1 LKRDME
7 STYNKLAASGIFIF
21 VLYIAWLLL
30 VMPYINLWE
39 DRVRG
44 VEILQR
50 KHAALSQM
58 IKNKDKFDQQYSAIS
73 NNRELQEVF
82 LNNKTGA
89 LADVKLQ
96 RIIKQVVTKS
106 SGKLIQ
112 SVIKTRKS
120 GTKDK
125 RTRKAVDEKSVTVNV
140 LMQGSMKSIY
150 IALHQ
155 LENSRPLIIVSNLE
169 IIHKGSRY
177 QLTNTGTNTSYR
189 ARFDAT
195 AFIL

>member
-1 LKRDME
+1 MGN
-7 STYNKLAASGIFIF
+7 TYNKLAASGIFIF
-21 VLYIAWLLL
+21 LLYIAWLLL
-30 VMPYINLWE
+30 VIPYINLWE
-39 DRVRG
+39 DRIKG
-44 VEILQR
+44 VEILQK
-50 KHAALSQM
+50 KHTTLSLM

-73 NNRELQEVF
+73 NNRELRDVF

-96 RIIKQVVTKS
+96 RIIKQVVSKS
-106 SGKLIQ
+106 GGKLIQ
-112 SVIKTRKS
+112 SLIKTRKT
-120 GTKDK
+120 GTKEK
-125 RTRKAVDEKSVTVNV
+125 RSQKAADDRSVTVNV

-155 LENSRPLIIVSNLE
+155 LENSRPLILVSNLE

-177 QLTNTGTNTSYR
+177 QVTNTGTNTFYR

>member
-1 LKRDME
+1 ME
-7 STYNKLAASGIFIF
+7 SVYNKLAASGIFIF

-39 DRVRG
+39 DRIRG

-112 SVIKTRKS
+112 SLIKTRKS

>member
-1 LKRDME
+1 ME
-7 STYNKLAASGIFIF
+7 KTYSKLAATGILIF
-21 VLYIAWLLL
+21 VLYLAWLLL
-30 VMPYINLWE
+30 LVPYMDMWQ
-39 DRVRG
+39 DRIRG

-50 KHAALSQM
+50 KHTTLSLM
-58 IKNKDKFDQQYSAIS
+58 IKNKDEYVQQYSAIS
-73 NNRELQEVF
+73 NNRELRDVF

-96 RIIKQVVTKS
+96 RIIKQVVSKS
-106 SGKLIQ
+106 GGKLIQ
-112 SVIKTRKS
+112 SLIKTRKT
-120 GTKDK
+120 GTKEK
-125 RTRKAVDEKSVTVNV
+125 RSQKAADDRSVTVNV

-155 LENSRPLIIVSNLE
+155 LENSRPLILVSNLE

-177 QLTNTGTNTSYR
+177 KLTNTGTNTFYR
-189 ARFDAT
+189 ARFNAT

>member
-1 LKRDME
+1 MKRDME

-21 VLYIAWLLL
+21 VLYTVWLLL
-30 VMPYINLWE
+30 VIPYMNLWE
-39 DRVRG
+39 DRIKG
-44 VEILQR
+44 VEILQK
-50 KHAALSQM
+50 KHTTLSLM
-58 IKNKDKFDQQYSAIS
+58 IKNKDKYDRQYSAIS
-73 NNRELQEVF
+73 NNRELRDVF

-96 RIIKQVVTKS
+96 RIIKQVVSKS
-106 SGKLIQ
+106 GGKLIQ
-112 SVIKTRKS
+112 SLIKTRKT

-125 RTRKAVDEKSVTVNV
+125 RSQKSADDKSVTVNV

-155 LENSRPLIIVSNLE
+155 LENSRPLILVSNLE

-177 QLTNTGTNTSYR
+177 QLTNTGTNTFYR
-189 ARFDAT
+189 ARFNAT

>member
-1 LKRDME
+1 MKRDME
-7 STYNKLAASGIFIF
+7 SVYNKLAASGIFIF

-39 DRVRG
+39 DRIRG

-112 SVIKTRKS
+112 SLIKTRKS

>member
-58 IKNKDKFDQQYSAIS
+58 INNKDKFDQQYSAIS

-112 SVIKTRKS
+112 SVIKTRKL

-125 RTRKAVDEKSVTVNV
+125 RTRKALDEKSVTVNV